1 MKTGSQ
7 NFLCTGHLNWR
18 TCGSISSS
26 LSPTRQE
33 NAGLPSRHHWLGSE
47 EHFKEFFMGFQR
59 FKSLALKWS
68 LEDFSTMIQ
77 IWMKNGV
84 KKTPLIKRFTT
95 MPIIRAERKLN
106 KTFTSQKRVKFH
118 SPQECQ
124 KFLSLSVAK
133 MQLSQYNFQVDNW
146 AIFFRPKMF
155 DFETNKSRL
164 KNESLHAWLAQF
176 LRIKISLGNR
186 HLKLSE

>member
-106 KTFTSQKRVKFH
+106 KTFTSQKGSSFIHLKNAKNSWVYQWQKCNFH
-118 SPQECQ
+118 SI
-124 KFLSLSVAK
+124 
-133 MQLSQYNFQVDNW
+133 
-146 AIFFRPKMF
+146 IFKW
-155 DFETNKSRL
+155 TIG
-164 KNESLHAWLAQF
+164 QF
-176 LRIKISLGNR
+176 S
-186 HLKLSE
+186 

>member
-33 NAGLPSRHHWLGSE
+33 NAGLPYSRHHWLGSE

-106 KTFTSQKRVKFH
+106 KTFTSPKKGQVSFTSRMPKILGLISGKNATF
-118 SPQECQ
+118 S
-124 KFLSLSVAK
+124 AIG
-133 MQLSQYNFQVDNW
+133 NF
-146 AIFFRPKMF
+146 P
-155 DFETNKSRL
+155 
-164 KNESLHAWLAQF
+164 
-176 LRIKISLGNR
+176 
-186 HLKLSE
+186 KLSDQRYLILKQISRDWKMSLFMHG